1 MENKENN
8 FDTISSE
15 NYKHQLD
22 IWFKTHNV
30 NREKTELFSD
40 YIISFSEL
48 LENTFMGCELYEND
62 LDKKNHFTWCWDK
75 IIDNFSKE
83 KIIFKNRGNCYEY
96 FWNFF
101 LEAFYFAEI
110 EKKQHNIKNYFQ
122 KLFDFEYRKTRSE
135 LDVLTEIYKLFD
147 QNLKK

>member
-1 MENKENN
+1 
-8 FDTISSE
+8 
-15 NYKHQLD
+15 
-22 IWFKTHNV
+22 
-30 NREKTELFSD
+30 LFSD